1 MHIGNQL
8 VPIRAPHTHPGLDTD
23 DESGIRGCTDG
34 VALRLLH
41 SDPSIYC
48 DFRPESIEADLIYEI
63 LEQFRVEALAPDS
76 MPGIKSNL
84 HYRFHQWSQ
93 AYIGEGLLE
102 NDVSLLIFTVIHVFR
117 SRIMAEPIEERI
129 NDHTESTRAGLY
141 QVLGTHLRSLR
152 PLIHDQSAYAAVATQ
167 IAATVLELIQSAGG
181 LSDTGRVIPS
191 LLAMH
196 KYERIDLKHSEHDED
211 RSVKSNSRNIL
222 AGFLETSYQPFTTEF
237 DSTVDAR
244 DFVPK
249 HSRTANRVLLDEIV
263 SSHSA
268 ISSFITRSAHA
279 LFPTPLDLSWQ
290 SELDEG
296 FIDPRLLTRLATS
309 NTDSQPNIYRRPA
322 PTIQPQAAVSLLI
335 DCSGSMKGNIEQ
347 IAALIDMLARA
358 LDRVAVPVEILGF
371 TTTEWNGG
379 RVREEWLRS
388 HRPSNPGRLNST
400 RHVVF
405 KDFQTPW
412 RKSRSAIGGLLWQPM
427 FKEGVDGE
435 AVLWAYERLIQ
446 ISAPRGSHYLILI
459 SDGSPMD
466 GATVLANGEDFLD
479 EHLNDVITA
488 IELAGLAQVFGLG
501 IGHDMS
507 TYVKNS
513 HIADPERILTLE
525 VARALVKYL
534 AKAHHVGQN
543 S

>member
-1 MHIGNQL
+1 
-8 VPIRAPHTHPGLDTD
+8 
-23 DESGIRGCTDG
+23 
-34 VALRLLH
+34 
-41 SDPSIYC
+41 
-48 DFRPESIEADLIYEI
+48 
-63 LEQFRVEALAPDS
+63 
-76 MPGIKSNL
+76 
-84 HYRFHQWSQ
+84 
-93 AYIGEGLLE
+93 
-102 NDVSLLIFTVIHVFR
+102 
-117 SRIMAEPIEERI
+117 
-129 NDHTESTRAGLY
+129 
-141 QVLGTHLRSLR
+141 
-152 PLIHDQSAYAAVATQ
+152 
-167 IAATVLELIQSAGG
+167 
-181 LSDTGRVIPS
+181 
-191 LLAMH
+191 
-196 KYERIDLKHSEHDED
+196 
-211 RSVKSNSRNIL
+211 
-222 AGFLETSYQPFTTEF
+222 
-237 DSTVDAR
+237 
-244 DFVPK
+244 
-249 HSRTANRVLLDEIV
+249 
-263 SSHSA
+263 
-268 ISSFITRSAHA
+268 
-279 LFPTPLDLSWQ
+279 
-290 SELDEG
+290 
-296 FIDPRLLTRLATS
+296 
-309 NTDSQPNIYRRPA
+309 
-322 PTIQPQAAVSLLI
+322 
-335 DCSGSMKGNIEQ
+335 MKGNIEQ